1 MFSKD
6 PNLCASNFN
15 EELLA
20 CVGPERLVETFR
32 HFSRSSQNKNNGAAA
47 ATICK
52 KFYRGDGLHP
62 NQTGSQLLGALI
74 SRSVCRAL
82 ECERSRTSASPPRTV
97 RSKKDVTVE
106 NVCSGLP
113 VIPPPALP
121 PRMIFIDAHAPPPP
135 MDDIYHFPALPTNEV
150 KAGNGYRRKNLTELA
165 GYSKAVKCQAK
176 PKKTD
181 GDLTQLKTLLP
192 PKKKKDCKLI
202 IDFLNSFMHYQKRF
216 TEKIFFT

>member
-82 ECERSRTSASPPRTV
+82 ECERSQTSASPPRTV
-97 RSKKDVTVE
+97 RSQKDVTVE
-106 NVCSGLP
+106 KECSGVP
-113 VIPPPALP
+113 EIPPPASP

-135 MDDIYHFPALPTNEV
+135 MDDIFLFPVLPII
-150 KAGNGYRRKNLTELA
+150 GSQGWQWLSLLDRRWVCPAHN
-165 GYSKAVKCQAK
+165 
-176 PKKTD
+176 
-181 GDLTQLKTLLP
+181 
-192 PKKKKDCKLI
+192 
-202 IDFLNSFMHYQKRF
+202 
-216 TEKIFFT
+216 